1 MKLTVI
7 STLIL
12 LAPLVGCTSLSTPN
26 SYVNNQV
33 APASS
38 AMQSTSNL
46 LAKSDSSTFSIP
58 LYTTELENMSFSFQL
73 LGNSDFL
80 H

>member
-7 STLIL
+7 FTLVL
-12 LAPLVGCTSLSTPN
+12 LAPLVGCSSLSTP
-26 SYVNNQV
+26 STYINNQV
-33 APASS
+33 APS

>member
-1 MKLTVI
+1 MKLSVI
-7 STLIL
+7 FTLIL
-12 LAPLVGCTSLSTPN
+12 LAPLVGCSSLSTP
-26 SYVNNQV
+26 STYINNQV
-33 APASS
+33 EPS
-38 AMQSTSNL
+38 AMQSTSDL
-46 LAKSDSSTFSIP
+46 LAKSDSSALSIP